1 MLDELQ
7 NKLTDVMEAPTRL
20 RNISENLAIAA
31 ALIDNTSTIA
41 IPANTVEVIRL
52 GLVEQVADQVMTA
65 VDIQE
70 KGIRKK
76 YSQFTEDVRKE
87 RLEIKADIEQFKSKY
102 QNDQFKNLG
111 YIEIGDAG
119 SYMVSSSSET
129 WYVKLFSLGQLY
141 SCLGPKQNT
150 IFTVLSTI

>member
-1 MLDELQ
+1 MLNQTFVLDELQ

-31 ALIDNTSTIA
+31 ALIDNTTTIA
-41 IPANTVEVIRL
+41 IPAHTVEVIRL

-70 KGIRKK
+70 KGIRTK
-76 YSQFTEDVRKE
+76 YSQFTEDARKE

-129 WYVKLFSLGQLY
+129 WYVKLFSLGQVS
-141 SCLGPKQNT
+141 SCLGPK
-150 IFTVLSTI
+150 